1 MPSKIDWLAGGDTV
15 NFFTGCNGPHGRRC
29 RYCYAERMANRL
41 SYIEGTVYR
50 RVGYRAPMREGGR
63 TGYTAGDN
71 FYPALHLDVWD
82 REVTRLERARKPR
95 RVFVG
100 SMGDLCFEG
109 PSLLFDANGHYNS
122 RIDTQEVQRWT
133 TAFAGRVAAAGH
145 TVLLLTKRPDLLS
158 ANVDWPANV
167 HLGVS
172 VAGDN
177 DAGRITEL
185 QVAMR
190 QIQRA
195 EWPAVLWA
203 SVEPLLDPGFDPD
216 CLAGLDWVVVGFQTG
231 PGTRP
236 LYPIHAV
243 QRIRDWCA
251 DRGVPLF
258 CKDTVR
264 RVLSRETWPREYPPI
279 TGEDA

>member
-15 NFFTGCNGPHGRRC
+15 NFFTGCQNSCGF
-29 RYCYAERMANRL
+29 CYARRMAHRL
-41 SYIEGTVYR
+41 AGIKGTVYD
-50 RVGYRAPMREGGR
+50 RVFWATSGSDPDTRIADGDGNPFAPAFHASVFEREMM
-63 TGYTAGDN
+63 
-71 FYPALHLDVWD
+71 
-82 REVTRLERARKPR
+82 RLEWARKPR

-100 SMGDLCFEG
+100 SMGDMCFEG
-109 PSLLFDANGHYNS
+109 EALALDWSGGD
-122 RIDTQEVQRWT
+122 RITSDQVQAH
-133 TAFAGRVAAAGH
+133 TAHFAAEIADRGH
-145 TVLLLTKRPDLLS
+145 TVLVLTKRPDLL
-158 ANVDWPANV
+158 AAGIMWPQNL

-172 VAGDN
+172 LTDNASHWRVVALLSRVRD
-177 DAGRITEL
+177 DAMLRWGTR
-185 QVAMR
+185 
-190 QIQRA
+190 
-195 EWPAVLWA
+195 PGKLWA
-203 SVEPLLDPGFDPD
+203 SVEPLLDPDFDPD